1 MPNDQLPPPPPP
13 PSILDRFRVLLKQ
26 QQASRVAG
34 DDDDDAMGIAAA
46 NEVVQLYEL
55 MLSELTFN
63 CKPIITDLTIVA
75 GEHKEHA
82 EGIADAIC
90 ARIIE
95 APVDQKLP
103 SLYLLDSIVK
113 NIGREYVRYF
123 SSRLPEV
130 FCEAYRQVHPQLYPS
145 MRHLFGT
152 WANVFPPY
160 VLRKIETQLQ
170 FSPSVNNQSSSST
183 SLRAS
188 ESPRPTHGIH
198 VNPKYLR
205 PLEHSTSENV
215 GVQKIKPSESS
226 VPSSSSLGATKLL
239 PSSTSRIVRP
249 LSPAAERPLSSELND
264 FRSSNSP
271 QRFSRGG
278 SPSHPAFDYALGR
291 TGDLN
296 EEPVELKRRHY
307 FDDRDSRFVTSVA
320 HRISNGPEHLGPR
333 ALIDAYGDDRGKR
346 TANKKPLELD
356 HFNANGR
363 SNRLGT
369 RSWQNTEEEEF
380 EWEDMSPTLS
390 SQNRS
395 NNLLSSVAL
404 SRPNISGNITNQLQP
419 LSRATHLPYAREH
432 LAPFGDELLEAEA
445 HFVHPPFASS
455 RTRSAVETTT
465 SGTWSDNLSSINP
478 SVQSTFPSQRQSMNQ
493 YNSFENQHNQGKLNP
508 LLPQFLTHQE
518 ARGNF
523 PLPVPSQ
530 TLAHPLGN
538 GYPLQLHGGAVN
550 MPPAD
555 SVHSARLP
563 LPVNNVL
570 NNLKLPVGFR
580 PPMPPGPPPASQH
593 LIKSENSGPVNQP
606 PVGAFSGLFNSLM
619 SQGLISLTQQS
630 PGQVY
635 MELSTHNTIVGFN
648 FLSSY
653 LNVLASL
660 QESLG
665 LEFNADHL
673 KVRHESAITA
683 MYADLPRQC
692 TTCGLRFKCQE
703 EHRSHMDWHVTRNRS
718 SKSRKQ
724 KPSRKW
730 FVTASMWL
738 TGADAM
744 GTDSVPGFLPLENV
758 VEKKDEE
765 ELAVPA
771 DEDQTACA
779 LCGEPFEDFFSDE
792 TEEWMYKGAV
802 YLNAPHGYTVGM
814 DRSQLGPIVHAK
826 CRPESSAVPTDD
838 LRNDEGVRSSF

>member
-1 MPNDQLPPPPPP
+1 MPNGHLPPPP
-13 PSILDRFRVLLKQ
+13 PSIIDRFRALLKQ
-26 QQASRVAG
+26 QQAGRVPG
-34 DDDDDAMGIAAA
+34 DDDDDMVGVAPSLAAD
-46 NEVVQLYEL
+46 EVVQLYEL

-75 GEHKEHA
+75 GEHRDHG

-130 FCEAYRQVHPQLYPS
+130 FCEAYRQVHPQIYPS

-152 WANVFPPY
+152 WDNVFPPS

-205 PLEHSTSENV
+205 QLDHSTSEKV
-215 GVQKIKPSESS
+215 GAQRIDSAEGSA
-226 VPSSSSLGATKLL
+226 PSSCTLGATKLL

-249 LSPAAERPLSSELND
+249 LSPAAERPLCSELSD
-264 FRSSNSP
+264 FRPSNFP
-271 QRFSRGG
+271 QIFG
-278 SPSHPAFDYALGR
+278 LGR
-291 TGDLN
+291 SGDVN
-296 EEPVELKRRHY
+296 EEPDELKRRHY
-307 FDDRDSRFVTSVA
+307 FDDRKSRFETSA
-320 HRISNGPEHLGPR
+320 AYRISNGHEHLGPR
-333 ALIDAYGDDRGKR
+333 ALIDAYGDDKGKR
-346 TANKKPLELD
+346 IANKMPLQLD
-356 HFNANGR
+356 HVNVNGR
-363 SNRLGT
+363 SDRMGT

-380 EWEDMSPTLS
+380 EWEDMSPTLNS
-390 SQNRS
+390 RNRS
-395 NNLLSSVAL
+395 NNLLSLAAPSC
-404 SRPNISGNITNQLQP
+404 PDFSGNITNLLQLAGSSKNLGIQMQMNKNVRP
-419 LSRATHLPYAREH
+419 GDPREELNLPHNFSRPTHLPYARKH
-432 LAPFGDELLEAEA
+432 LASLGDELLGSEA
-445 HFVHPPFASS
+445 HLINSSFVS
-455 RTRSAVETTT
+455 
-465 SGTWSDNLSSINP
+465 
-478 SVQSTFPSQRQSMNQ
+478 STFPSQRQSMNQ
-493 YNSFENQHNQGKLNP
+493 FDRITASSFNTNSEIWMSGSLHGHQQYNSFENQQNQSKMNP
-508 LLPQFLTHQE
+508 VLPQFLTHQD
-518 ARGNF
+518 ARTNF
-523 PLPVPSQ
+523 PHSSMVSMQPQNFVHPSG
-530 TLAHPLGN
+530 H
-538 GYPLQLHGGAVN
+538 GYPMQ
-550 MPPAD
+550 
-555 SVHSARLP
+555 RQ
-563 LPVNNVL
+563 
-570 NNLKLPVGFR
+570 VGVR
-580 PPMPPGPPPASQH
+580 PPMPPGPPASQL
-593 LIKSENSGPVNQP
+593 LIRPHSSGPVMPNQP
-606 PVGAFSGLFNSLM
+606 PVGAYSGLFNSLM
-619 SQGLISLTQQS
+619 SQGLISCTKQL
-630 PGQVY
+630 PG
-635 MELSTHNTIVGFN
+635 
-648 FLSSY
+648 
-653 LNVLASL
+653 

-673 KVRHESAITA
+673 KVRHELAITA

-692 TTCGLRFKCQE
+692 MTCGLRFKCQE
-703 EHRSHMDWHVTRNRS
+703 EHRIHMDWHVTRNRM

-730 FVTASMWL
+730 FVSASMWL
-738 TGADAM
+738 TGAEAL

-802 YLNAPHGYTVGM
+802 YLNAPRGSTVGADM
-814 DRSQLGPIVHAK
+814 SQLGPIVHSK
-826 CRPESSAVPTDD
+826 CRPESSAVPTEDSRHD
-838 LRNDEGVRSSF
+838 DEGGNIEENSRRKRLCV